1 LQKKSE
7 IHVLLVI
14 VFTGIASVVTQLLSV
29 RELLAQFS
37 GNEFVIAMILTIW
50 LILGGVGTLL
60 ARWFSDRWPASC
72 SGLGRLT
79 LILAA
84 CSPLLILAI
93 RALRDLFFLPG
104 SGAGFTPTLLFT
116 LGTVSPYALLVGF
129 ALPYSLYAI
138 RGLSPAYP
146 GTRAYLADNLGDV
159 TGGVL
164 FSFVIVFVLLPFQA
178 LLVLNSA
185 LVVLALPLFPRQK
198 RRSVPVLLGCAAAL
212 ASGLLGLGMET
223 RSLSTGEGE
232 LVAYEESRYGRIQVL
247 KSRRQVTL
255 ILDGEPVTS
264 SQNSYLAQELA
275 HIPLAQRRGM
285 DRILLIGAQAGM
297 MHEIAKH
304 DPDRVDYLEIDPR
317 LTDLQF
323 RFRLL
328 ERIPGLNVVHRDGR
342 AYLQERSDTFDALL
356 ISLPEPETFKTNR
369 FFTRDFF
376 NLARDRLRSGGVL
389 CFSVQSPGNYI
400 GGPELKKISSL
411 HNTAREVFEHVLLLP
426 GQRLFFLCSSE
437 PLNADIPARLAARGI
452 QADYIQNWFP
462 GEVTPDRIE
471 QVNQAVNPDVP
482 ANLDVSPSLM
492 RIMFSQWFTMFS
504 SSPLVF
510 SLILAGLMLAY
521 LLRVSLEEFVLFS
534 TGFITM
540 GTEIL
545 VIFTVQIFFGYVY
558 TLIGIIVTVFLAGLF
573 PGALL
578 GDRLRSRG
586 RVLLSVTDGLL
597 IILLCGYI
605 LTVHAGGGALPVSVY
620 LIFGFAVALCCG
632 FQFPVALHVRGGGN
646 RAVAGTFSADL
657 IGAALGTLVTS
668 VGGIPMAGL
677 AWTAAGLIGL
687 KTLSLA
693 ALRIKT

>member
-1 LQKKSE
+1 LKKRSDLL
-7 IHVLLVI
+7 VLLVI
-14 VFTGIASVVTQLLSV
+14 VVTGIASVVTQLLSV

-50 LILGGVGTLL
+50 LIMGGAGTLL
-60 ARWFSDRWPASC
+60 ARWFSERWPATC
-72 SGLGRLT
+72 RGLGRLT

-84 CSPLLILAI
+84 GSPLQILAI
-93 RALRDLFFLPG
+93 RTLRDLFFLPG
-104 SGAGFTPTLLFT
+104 SAVGFTSTLLFT
-116 LGTVSPYALLVGF
+116 LGTVSPYALLIGF

-138 RGLSPAYP
+138 RRMSPAYP
-146 GTRAYLADNLGDV
+146 GTRVYLADNIGDV
-159 TGGVL
+159 TGGLL

-178 LLVLNSA
+178 LLVLNFI
-185 LVVLALPLFPRQK
+185 LVILALTLFPRQR

-212 ASGLLGLGMET
+212 ASGLLGLGLET
-223 RSLSTGEGE
+223 RSLSPGKGE
-232 LVAYEESRYGRIQVL
+232 LVAYEESRYGRVQVV
-247 KSRRQVTL
+247 KNRQQHTL

-264 SQNSYLAQELA
+264 SQNNYLAQEMI
-275 HIPLAQRRGM
+275 HIPLAQRKDL
-285 DRILLIGAQAGM
+285 DRILLIGAQGGM
-297 MHEIAKH
+297 MREIVKH
-304 DPDRVDYLEIDPR
+304 SPDRVDYLEIDPR

-323 RFRLL
+323 RFRIL

-342 AYLQERSDTFDALL
+342 AYLQERSDTFDAVL

-376 NLARDRLRSGGVL
+376 NLAQTRLRSGGVL
-389 CFSVQSPGNYI
+389 CFSVQSTGNYI
-400 GGPELKKISSL
+400 SGPVLKKISSL
-411 HNTAREVFEHVLLLP
+411 HNSAREVFEHVLLLP

-437 PLNADIPARLAARGI
+437 PLSADIPARLQARQI
-452 QADYIQNWFP
+452 EADYIQNWFP
-462 GEVTPDRIE
+462 GEVTPERIK
-471 QVNQAVNPDVP
+471 QVNQAVKPDVP
-482 ANLDVSPSLM
+482 ANLDVSPRLM
-492 RIMFSQWFTMFS
+492 HIMFSQWFTMFS
-504 SSPLVF
+504 SSPLIF
-510 SLILAGLMLAY
+510 YLILAGLMLAY
-521 LLRVSLEEFVLFS
+521 LFRASLEEFVLFS

-573 PGALL
+573 PGAIL
-578 GDRLRSRG
+578 GERLRSQG
-586 RVLLSVTDGLL
+586 RNLLTATDGLL
-597 IILLCGYI
+597 IILLSGYI
-605 LTVHAGGGALPVSVY
+605 LTVQVGGAALPVSVY

-668 VGGIPMAGL
+668 VGGIPMLGL
-677 AWTAAGLIGL
+677 IWTAAGLIGL